1 MLLQSLDTSSAL
13 NDKNPA
19 FTRLPLNRTKIMYS
33 PYFDISQP
41 WNQRSTYYRSLLCK
55 LYKKNQFH
63 VVSWSFDPLNAQG
76 LYKLAL
82 LELANR
88 VFNSLLKKV
97 SKNHFF
103 MVFDHVRTFCSFHYQ
118 CSLQC
123 NNGTNSRVKYK
134 RSFFKSALQGNHIS
148 IIFC

>member
-1 MLLQSLDTSSAL
+1 MFWFWTDAYINHLLLQSLDTSSAL

-41 WNQRSTYYRSLLCK
+41 WSQRSTYYSSLLCK

-82 LELANR
+82 LDLANR

-97 SKNHFF
+97 SKNH
-103 MVFDHVRTFCSFHYQ
+103 TFSW
-118 CSLQC
+118 SLIMS
-123 NNGTNSRVKYK
+123 GLFALFITNAVSN
-134 RSFFKSALQGNHIS
+134 A
-148 IIFC
+148 IIVQILWS